1 MAAKKKPTVAIV
13 MGSKTDWPVLE
24 FTVKTLKE
32 FGVESTVRVMSAHRT
47 PHEAVEFAEN
57 ASKNGYK
64 VIIGAAGGAAHLCGV
79 LAGHTTLPVVGIPVK
94 GWALDG
100 MDSLLSTVQ
109 MPKGVPV
116 ATVAIGILAK
126 TVPQVNILQ
135 MGFALR
141 IALGVLCL
149 IVFMPV
155 LGLQMH
161 ELFTCLRDEVFR
173 TLSFM

>member
-24 FTVKTLKE
+24 YTVKTLKE
-32 FGVESTVRVMSAHRT
+32 FGVESTVKVMSAHRT
-47 PHEAVEFAEN
+47 PHEAVEFAES
-57 ASKNGYK
+57 ALENGYQ

-79 LAGHTTLPVVGIPVK
+79 LAGHTILPVIGIPVK

-116 ATVAIGILAK
+116 ATVAIGKAGAINAAILAVQIMGTADAELREK
-126 TVPQVNILQ
+126 MTEYKKNMAEEVRAADAELQ
-135 MGFALR
+135 A
-141 IALGVLCL
+141 
-149 IVFMPV
+149 
-155 LGLQMH
+155 
-161 ELFTCLRDEVFR
+161 ELED
-173 TLSFM
+173 